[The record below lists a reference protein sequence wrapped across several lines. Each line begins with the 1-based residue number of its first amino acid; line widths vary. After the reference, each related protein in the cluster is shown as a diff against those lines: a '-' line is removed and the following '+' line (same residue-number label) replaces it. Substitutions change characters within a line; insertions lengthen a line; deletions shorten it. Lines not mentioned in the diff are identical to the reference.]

1 MSASAT
7 VSSSISLGFSP
18 SRMEQ
23 WSPHLKATTRLFS
36 YTTSVDTC
44 VAGHVFVIFCP
55 DDSPWS
61 RVAGVRVSDF
71 RMTSTY
77 LTNWL
82 YVWLFIAAGGG
93 LVVLILLFSKLI
105 NPSHLTPEKLAP
117 YECGIP
123 PVGNPWAPF
132 AVRYLS
138 LIHISEP
145 TRLGMISYAVF
156 CLKKKKQSS
165 SKL

>member
-1 MSASAT
+1 M
-7 VSSSISLGFSP
+7 
-18 SRMEQ
+18 
-23 WSPHLKATTRLFS
+23 
-36 YTTSVDTC
+36 
-44 VAGHVFVIFCP
+44 
-55 DDSPWS
+55 
-61 RVAGVRVSDF
+61 RVARGSRPLVEYAPRSTRPGGRDRNRRAGLRF

-82 YVWLFIAAGGG
+82 YVWLFVVAGAG

-132 AVRYLS
+132 AVRYYVFGL
-138 LIHISEP
+138 LFLVFDVE
-145 TRLGMISYAVF
+145 AVF
-156 CLKKKKQSS
+156 LFPWALVFRGLGTSGFVEMLLFIAVLGVGLLYAWRKGA
-165 SKL
+165 LEWA